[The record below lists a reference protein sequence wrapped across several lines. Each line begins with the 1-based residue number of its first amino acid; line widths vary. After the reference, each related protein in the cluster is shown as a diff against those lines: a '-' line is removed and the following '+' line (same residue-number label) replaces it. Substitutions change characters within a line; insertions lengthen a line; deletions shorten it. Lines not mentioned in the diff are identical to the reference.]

1 MIKICH
7 LTSVHQRF
15 DGRIFRKECK
25 SLSSAGYEVT
35 LIVADGK
42 GDERVDDIN
51 IVDIGKVNG
60 RINRF
65 IKTTRKIR
73 IRAVKLNCDVYHFHD
88 PELLF
93 VGLYLKRLGK
103 KVIFDM
109 HENVPVD
116 IEEKEYIHPL
126 FRKLL
131 SFCYKKLEIYAVK
144 KFDAIVSTRES
155 INERLKYYNSN
166 IELITNFPIVEE
178 NIDKTDAT
186 DSIICFAGAV
196 ISNWR
201 HKEVI
206 NAIENLDNV
215 KYLLAGPTDEDYI
228 KELQSLN
235 GWGKVDFLGRISF
248 ERVKVMYQKGTIGVA
263 IYIYCKN
270 MDGTTG
276 NLANTKLFEYMN
288 WEIPI
293 ICTDFSLWKAIIVD
307 EIQCG
312 ICVNPYDINAISKAI
327 QYLIENPEIAKQM
340 GKNGREAVLNTY
352 NWDTQAIKLVTM
364 YKNILEI

>member
-1 MIKICH
+1 M
-7 LTSVHQRF
+7 TSVHQRY

-25 SLSSAGYEVT
+25 SLSLAGYDVS

-42 GDERVDDIN
+42 KDETVDDIK
-51 IVDIGKVNG
+51 IYDIGKVDG

-65 IKTTRKIR
+65 IKTTKNIKKLAL
-73 IRAVKLNCDVYHFHD
+73 ILNCEVYHFHD

-93 VGLYLKRLGK
+93 VGLALKRSGK

-109 HENVPVD
+109 HENVPGD
-116 IEEKEYIHPL
+116 IEEKGYIHPL
-126 FRKLL
+126 FRKLI
-131 SFCYKKLEIYAVK
+131 SYCYQRLEIYAVK

-155 INERLKYYNSN
+155 INERLNPYNSN
-166 IELITNFPIVEE
+166 IELITNFPIVEK
-178 NIDKTDAT
+178 NIVKINDPDTT
-186 DSIICFAGAV
+186 ICFAGAV

-206 NAIENLDNV
+206 NAIENIDSV
-215 KYLLAGPTDEDYI
+215 KYLLAGPTNEDYI
-228 KELQSLN
+228 NELRMLK
-235 GWGKVDFLGRISF
+235 GWTKVDYIGRVPYD
-248 ERVKVMYQKGTIGVA
+248 RVKAIYQMGSIGVA
-263 IYIYCKN
+263 IYIYCRN
-270 MDGTTG
+270 MDGKTG

-293 ICTDFSLWKAIIVD
+293 ICTDFSLWKEIIVD

-327 QYLIENPEIAKQM
+327 EYLIENPEIARQM
-340 GKNGREAVLNTY
+340 GKNGRKAVLNRY
-352 NWDTQAIKLVTM
+352 NWDTQALKLVAL
-364 YKNILEI
+364 YEKIIEA

>member
-15 DGRIFRKECK
+15 DGRIFLKECK
-25 SLSSAGYEVT
+25 SLSSVGYDVS

-42 GDERVDDIN
+42 GGETVDDVKIYD
-51 IVDIGKVNG
+51 VGKVDG

-65 IKTTRKIR
+65 IKTTKKIR
-73 IRAVKLNCDVYHFHD
+73 ERAVELNCAVYHFHD

-93 VGLYLKRLGK
+93 VGLALKRLGK

-109 HENVPVD
+109 HENIPGD
-116 IEEKEYIHPL
+116 IEDKGYVHPL
-126 FRKLL
+126 FRKLI
-131 SFCYKKLEIYAVK
+131 SYCYQKFEIYAVK

-155 INERLKYYNSN
+155 INERLNPYNSN

-178 NIDKTDAT
+178 NIKKIDGHDKT
-186 DSIICFAGAV
+186 ICFAGTV

-206 NAIENLDNV
+206 NAIENIDNV
-215 KYLLAGPTDEDYI
+215 KYLLAGLPNENYLN
-228 KELQSLN
+228 ELELLN
-235 GWGKVDFLGRISF
+235 GWNKVDFIGQVSFDRI
-248 ERVKVMYQKGTIGVA
+248 KAIYQKGTIGVA

-270 MDGTTG
+270 MDGKTG

-293 ICTDFSLWKAIIVD
+293 ICTDFSLWRKIVVED
-307 EIQCG
+307 EQCG
-312 ICVNPYDINAISKAI
+312 ICVNPYDVNAISTAI
-327 QYLIENPEIAKQM
+327 NYLIDNPGIARQM
-340 GKNGREAVLNTY
+340 GKNGRKAVLNKY
-352 NWDTQAIKLVTM
+352 NWKTQEKKLITLYNKVL
-364 YKNILEI
+364 NS